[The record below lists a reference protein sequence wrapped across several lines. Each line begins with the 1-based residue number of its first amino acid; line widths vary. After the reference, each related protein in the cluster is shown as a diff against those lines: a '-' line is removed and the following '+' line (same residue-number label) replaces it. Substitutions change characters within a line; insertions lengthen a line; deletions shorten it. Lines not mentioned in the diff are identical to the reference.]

1 MQRPTRRNCNA
12 VVPDRLTVREE
23 DGDIDVRFPVAG
35 VEDAGGFVRDQGAIG
50 KRALPKV
57 MYPSVIAQRMQ
68 PIGSMITSP

>member
-1 MQRPTRRNCNA
+1 MQRPTRRNYNA

-50 KRALPKV
+50 KRALPKGC
-57 MYPSVIAQRMQ
+57 ILRQ
-68 PIGSMITSP
+68 